1 MMFRCG
7 WLKDGEWR
15 FDPAAGED
23 VRTRRLAPRSNYD
36 RGGGGCGSARNAE
49 QAAAS
54 MMSSRVRSEW
64 VMKQSTTCSFSG
76 ILGRV
81 QWPGVL
87 VAGLQSGFSPITGAL
102 VPSIACGTSRHWPAA
117 RRRRRDSRSSRA
129 RGSAPSRSPTATCIR
144 RDQAAVGLRLDH
156 GEYMFDARPN
166 LRLVAALAALHLID
180 YAVTARALIREV
192 ARRGRLAVEQ
202 RLLARVVRL
211 DHRAQ
216 RRPRH
221 DPVHRA
227 GKFVASSTLA
237 LRLEAFTLIGCHRQ
251 RLLLHRRLP
260 FSDHV
265 HRSIS
270 AETRGGWT
278 IRFALTGETKE
289 GPCVA
294 QSRYARSSVSAARKS
309 GVRGRS
315 RSRNATFARNAR

>member
-64 VMKQSTTCSFSG
+64 VMKQSITCSFSASWAEFNG
-76 ILGRV
+76 LESLSSGSS
-81 QWPGVL
+81 PGFRPL
-87 VAGLQSGFSPITGAL
+87 RAHLFHQ
-102 VPSIACGTSRHWPAA
+102 
-117 RRRRRDSRSSRA
+117 SRA
-129 RGSAPSRSPTATCIR
+129 AQVDIGQRQGDEGAIR
-144 RDQAAVGLRLDH
+144 VLREPAVAHLREVPRPLDH

-202 RLLARVVRL
+202 RLWARVVRL

-237 LRLEAFTLIGCHRQ
+237 LRLEACTLIGCHRQ

-278 IRFALTGETKE
+278 IRFAPTGETKE

-309 GVRGRS
+309 GVRGRP